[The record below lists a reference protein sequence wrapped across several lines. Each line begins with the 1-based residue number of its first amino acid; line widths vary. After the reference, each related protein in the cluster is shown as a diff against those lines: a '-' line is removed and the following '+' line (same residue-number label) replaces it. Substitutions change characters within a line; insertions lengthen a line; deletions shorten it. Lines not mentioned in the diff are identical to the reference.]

1 MPLNPIQPLPF
12 FSTEANHQILSH
24 SHLLLIFLSLTAAVS
39 FYISFQ
45 RHPASSAFFPN
56 SLFVRQ
62 VFFFGTITDQCGD
75 SLYYIQPLF
84 TIIII
89 YNLRFTFYHVY
100 HLLLTTYTDQCGD
113 YLYYIQPPTFIHKMV
128 FHQNISVLGRSFAL
142 TQVLRFV
149 VLKQI
154 SKSKFFETHS
164 QRTKTICS

>member
-1 MPLNPIQPLPF
+1 MPSEFNIRLCFQREKTACFFGEKASQTFFEENPAQAARSWLVASPCLSTQSNHFLSSQQRPTIKSFLTLIKF
-12 FSTEANHQILSH
+12 FI
-24 SHLLLIFLSLTAAVS
+24 LIFLSLTAAVS

-45 RHPASSAFFPN
+45 RRPASSAFFPN

-89 YNLRFTFYHVY
+89 YHLHFTFYHVY

-113 YLYYIQPPTFIHKMV
+113 SLYYIQPLFI
-128 FHQNISVLGRSFAL
+128 I
-142 TQVLRFV
+142 
-149 VLKQI
+149 
-154 SKSKFFETHS
+154 
-164 QRTKTICS
+164 

>member
-45 RHPASSAFFPN
+45 RRPASSAFFPN

-84 TIIII
+84 IICHLPFAFTTIII
-89 YNLRFTFYHVY
+89 YHLRFTFYHVY
-100 HLLLTTYTDQCGD
+100 HLLLTTY
-113 YLYYIQPPTFIHKMV
+113 IQTSVGTLSTIFSHPLFTA
-128 FHQNISVLGRSFAL
+128 IS
-142 TQVLRFV
+142 T
-149 VLKQI
+149 KW
-154 SKSKFFETHS
+154 FF
-164 QRTKTICS
+164 TKIFLF